1 MEALLEQLI
10 VACAAYAYYHVT
22 MPHPPQDSKGRR
34 RGRSLSRSRS
44 TCSDDDSACEDIP
57 NNPNRLH
64 AIYVLSTWFAVALGL
79 GCYRMLARIHYDT
92 CTASTFKAVMA
103 LINPSQCA
111 TYETYMNYLKSLGG
125 MMIFAIIARAWK
137 FFGIDTDDVLN
148 THRSIRRLIRHEYE

>member
-22 MPHPPQDSKGRR
+22 MPSPSQDSKGR
-34 RGRSLSRSRS
+34 RGRSLSRDRS
-44 TCSDDDSACEDIP
+44 TCSDDDTAYEDIP
-57 NNPNRLH
+57 NKPNRLH
-64 AIYVLSTWFAVALGL
+64 AIYVLSTWFVVACGL

-92 CTASTFKAVMA
+92 CTASTFKAIMA

-125 MMIFAIIARAWK
+125 MIIFAIIARAWK

-148 THRSIRRLIRHEYE
+148 THRSIRRLIRQEYE